1 MLLINDTIIPVY
13 TCIHVNIGWVTDMSP
28 GGVGSMSALHET
40 FVNPPLDEEDGAA
53 RVLDP
58 LFAHVLS
65 HGREKPV
72 GNFFKDYMK
81 ASW

>member
-1 MLLINDTIIPVY
+1 
-13 TCIHVNIGWVTDMSP
+13 MSP

-58 LFAHVLS
+58 VFGHINS